1 MLGALPASPLRST
14 SQHVHQRGS
23 GACPAAASPLSFS
36 LLQGR
41 VAVLLGVA
49 RHALVFEQ
57 LQLAAQPGARV
68 ARQDDV
74 VDKPVLGGL
83 RASECAW

>member
-14 SQHVHQRGS
+14 SQHDRQRAS
-23 GACPAAASPLSFS
+23 EACPAAASPLSFC

-68 ARQDDV
+68 PRQDDV
-74 VDKPVLGGL
+74 IHKPVLGGL
-83 RASECAW
+83 RACQRV